1 MSAPSS
7 TTIPEKPTKQQ
18 RPRGSFELSLKFGGV
33 ELTIKGWQGLVTV
46 VVSVLVATALAQ
58 ELRLPPDRRTWH
70 GRVYRYVPYDFR
82 LPTLRRLRDSV
93 WDPKNPGLF
102 TDKPLG
108 IGWNINLARLRSA
121 IMS

>member
-1 MSAPSS
+1 MSVPSS
-7 TTIPEKPTKQQ
+7 ATIPEKPTKQQ

-58 ELRLPPDRRTWH
+58 ELRLPPARRTWH

>member
-1 MSAPSS
+1 VSAPSS
-7 TTIPEKPTKQQ
+7 TTTPEKPAKHHRQW
-18 RPRGSFELSLKFGGV
+18 GDFGLSCKFGGI
-33 ELTIKGWQGLVTV
+33 ELTIRGWQGLVTL

-58 ELRLPPDRRTWH
+58 ELRLPPARRTWH

-82 LPTLRRLRDSV
+82 LPTFRRLLGSV

>member
-1 MSAPSS
+1 VSAPSS
-7 TTIPEKPTKQQ
+7 TTTPEKPAKPHRQ
-18 RPRGSFELSLKFGGV
+18 RGDFELSLKFGGI
-33 ELTIKGWQGLVTV
+33 ELTIRGWQGLVTL

-58 ELRLPPDRRTWH
+58 ELRLPPARRTWH

-82 LPTLRRLRDSV
+82 LPTFRRLLGSV